1 MSVITEELTTAIT
14 EAPPEAQPV
23 RPAPAVRKKF
33 AVPAWARNLIGLT
46 VLAVLV
52 WRVGAGPFLDGVRRV
67 DATALVAAALGVR
80 LPLGEAVAHCYR
92 SIFLNS
98 TLPGGV
104 LGDVQRAVSHGRDS
118 GDVVRGV
125 RAVVWERTAGQAVQ
139 ALVSVLLLAL
149 LPSPVRRWVPVSVV
163 LLLLMLA
170 VAAAAAARFRIVAAD
185 LRQLAQGRYW
195 PGIAGASLLVVAGHV
210 ATFVLAART
219 TGTDA
224 PLLVLVPL
232 GLLALLAMGIPANVG
247 GFGPREGMAAWSFGA
262 AGLGAA
268 QGVAAGTAY
277 GVLVLAAALPG
288 LVVLLAG
295 RKSRRIGGEIH
306 V

>member
-1 MSVITEELTTAIT
+1 
-14 EAPPEAQPV
+14 
-23 RPAPAVRKKF
+23 
-33 AVPAWARNLIGLT
+33 
-46 VLAVLV
+46 VLAVLL
-52 WRVGAGPFLDGVRRV
+52 WRLGAGPFLDGVRRV
-67 DATALVAAALGVR
+67 DATALVAAAGLGAVTTVLSAWR
-80 LPLGEAVAHCYR
+80 WRLVAAALGADLPLGAAVAHCYR

-98 TLPGGV
+98 TLPCGV
-104 LGDVQRAVSHGRDS
+104 LGDVHRAVSHGRDS

-139 ALVSVLLLAL
+139 AAASLLLLTL
-149 LPSPVRRWVPVSVV
+149 LPSPVQRWMPLTVV
-163 LLLLMLA
+163 TTVAGGALA
-170 VAAAAAARFRIVAAD
+170 LAAAARFRVVSGD
-185 LRQLAQGRYW
+185 LKRLLRKGTW
-195 PGIAGASLLVVAGHV
+195 PGVAGASLLVVAGHL
-210 ATFVLAART
+210 ATFLLAART
-219 TGTDA
+219 TGTDVSPA
-224 PLLVLVPL
+224 VGVPL

-288 LVVLLAG
+288 LFVLLAG
-295 RKSRRIGGEIH
+295 RRSRRIGGAVH